1 MPRPRLLIAL
11 AVTIALGACTAD
23 GGGSRPPVGSPVPA
37 PSPRGTTVA
46 LEVEIASQLE
56 PRRLLPRGGAAV
68 AIPGGRDLP
77 MWNEPGPG
85 SPDMVFDPRNP
96 FGQLA
101 PLLIDDAVSRDGE
114 VWYEV
119 LLPVRP
125 NGASAWVR
133 AGDVTVRRRTQ
144 RLEVDLS
151 ARTLRWFDGA
161 ELVHRFRVG
170 VGATVSPTGT
180 GRFSVWV
187 KVRYEDPLGPY
198 GNLALGLTGFS
209 PLMTDWP
216 GGGRMAVHGTPNPDD
231 RGRAVSHG
239 CVRVVNADMEL
250 LGGLPLGTPVEI
262 RA

>member
-1 MPRPRLLIAL
+1 MRRFLVAF
-11 AVTIALGACTAD
+11 AVTLALGACSAD
-23 GGGSRPPVGSPVPA
+23 GGSPPPDGSPVPS
-37 PSPRGTTVA
+37 PSPGAADRGTIT
-46 LEVEIASQLE
+46 LEVETASRAE
-56 PRRLLPRGGAAV
+56 PGRLLPRDGAVV
-68 AIPGGRDLP
+68 AIPGERDVP
-77 MWNEPGPG
+77 MWHDPSSG
-85 SPDMVFDPRNP
+85 SPDMIFDARNP

-101 PLLIDDAVSRDGE
+101 PLLIDDAALRHGE

-133 AGDVTVRRRTQ
+133 ADDVTVRRRTQ

-187 KVRYEDPLGPY
+187 KVRYENPLGPY
-198 GNLALGLTGFS
+198 GSLALGLTGFS

-216 GGGRMAVHGTPNPDD
+216 GGGRMAVHGTPNPAD
-231 RGRAVSHG
+231 RGLAVSHG
-239 CVRVVNADMEL
+239 CVRVYNTDLEL
-250 LGGLPLGTPVEI
+250 LRGLPLGTPVEI